1 MVAAEFICNNLG
13 YPGWCKLV
21 LSWDEGSY
29 LLSEVYHIAYSMSSC
44 CITEQTPSCCPCN
57 LNKRIQICDNVYSS
71 LHDWMITLLNHLY
84 KSHLD
89 KERKLAVA
97 IISVENQKSFSCC
110 RLFAVTFAG
119 YILSGDVLVSL
130 RFDVSQ
136 MWDH

>member
-1 MVAAEFICNNLG
+1 
-13 YPGWCKLV
+13 
-21 LSWDEGSY
+21 
-29 LLSEVYHIAYSMSSC
+29 
-44 CITEQTPSCCPCN
+44 
-57 LNKRIQICDNVYSS
+57 
-71 LHDWMITLLNHLY
+71 MITLLNHLY